1 MSSPELEWV
10 DLLYESTYF
19 RFLKDKNISHDEF
32 WTSFGIYDEIVKH
45 SSYPGNIYNRMCNL
59 IVPGKK
65 IIDIGAGTGAFTIPL
80 AGVASEIIAIDPSLY
95 HLEIL
100 TSKCTDAGIHNVIF
114 INKEWKHVDE
124 EKYSEALKD
133 VDYTV
138 AAYSIIDPDI
148 GSFLKKMY
156 NVSREGMF
164 IVYRAG
170 ERDPLEEFAHGKKR
184 SIDYEYI
191 LSFIQEMGLT
201 ANVEILQRNY
211 CLPLDLVMRKFK
223 DCRRSGSELYNF
235 IIENGR
241 LDVSSGERKVS
252 FYTKDALIYILK
264 NRF

>member
-32 WTSFGIYDEIVKH
+32 WTNFGIYDEIVKH
-45 SSYPGNIYNRMCNL
+45 SSYPGNIYNRICDL

-80 AGVASEIIAIDPSLY
+80 AGIASEVIAIDPSSY

-100 TSKCTDAGIHNVIF
+100 ASKCADGCIHNVNF
-114 INKEWKHVDE
+114 INEEWKHVDE
-124 EKYSEALKD
+124 EKYAQALRD
-133 VDYTV
+133 VDYTI

-148 GSFLKKMY
+148 ESFLKKMY
-156 NVSREGMF
+156 CVSTKGMF
-164 IVYRAG
+164 IVYRTG

-184 SIDYEYI
+184 SIDYQYI
-191 LSFIQEMGLT
+191 LRVMEEMGLD
-201 ANVEILQRNY
+201 ASVEILQRDY
-211 CLPLDLVMRKFK
+211 WLPLDLVMRKFK
-223 DCRRSGSELYNF
+223 ECKRSGSELYNF
-235 IIENGR
+235 ICESER
-241 LDVSSGERKVS
+241 LDTSSGESKVS
-252 FYTKDALIYILK
+252 FSTKDALIYIFK